1 MNGNRSGCGICG
13 RQAAL
18 ASSGICSW
26 AGSNSS
32 GGLLAAPLEN
42 VVGLILRSIKPLD
55 LGAILNSIKKTQRL
69 LLVESGYLAAGAIFT
84 SDSSLRA
91 SAVPSH
97 LLALAG
103 VRESTHLSF
112 GPARGRGILFVIG
125 CEPPH
130 QKVDYSKKLSPR
142 PWRVLHGAG
151 TKRTKHQRAHCC
163 QPHSEDVII
172 MIFKHTVMLSDSTC
186 C

>member
-32 GGLLAAPLEN
+32 VGLLAALSEDI
-42 VVGLILRSIKPLD
+42 VGLILRSIKPLD
-55 LGAILNSIKKTQRL
+55 LGAIVNSIKKTQRL
-69 LLVESGYLAAGAIFT
+69 LLVDSGYLAAGAIFT

-91 SAVPSH
+91 SVIPTH

-103 VRESTHLSF
+103 VRKSTRLSF
-112 GPARGRGILFVIG
+112 GPAHGRDISFMIR
-125 CEPPH
+125 CETSNS
-130 QKVDYSKKLSPR
+130 KVDYSKKIAPI

-151 TKRTKHQRAHCC
+151 PKQIEHQQAH
-163 QPHSEDVII
+163 
-172 MIFKHTVMLSDSTC
+172 
-186 C
+186 